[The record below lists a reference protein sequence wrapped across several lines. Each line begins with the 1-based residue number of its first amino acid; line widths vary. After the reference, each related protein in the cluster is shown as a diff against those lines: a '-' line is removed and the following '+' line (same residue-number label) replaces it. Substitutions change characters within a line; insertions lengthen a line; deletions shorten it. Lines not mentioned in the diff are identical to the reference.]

1 MSVNEIYE
9 NSDKKKKSPGQWL
22 QSKDVKALTDEL
34 GSKPEKNDDGEWSF
48 DELLSLH
55 YFYYINPKLIKQT
68 STSSSDNDLEDV
80 SYECIREFI
89 AFISGES
96 IAKISKC
103 AKPSEI
109 FESLPHEVKMQYK
122 SFAYQFKTKMLSE
135 RQSEKRA
142 REYAL
147 KNLISTLRFN
157 IDTQEK
163 LFQNEKCIITFRKTR
178 YLNA

>member
-9 NSDKKKKSPGQWL
+9 KSDKNKKSPGQWL

-34 GSKPEKNDDGEWSF
+34 ESKPEKNDDGEWCF

-68 STSSSDNDLEDV
+68 ATSSSDDDLKDV
-80 SYECIREFI
+80 SKECIKEFI
-89 AFISGES
+89 SFISGES
-96 IAKISKC
+96 IGKISKF
-103 AKPSEI
+103 ANPQDI
-109 FESLPHEVKMQYK
+109 FDSLPQDIKMQYK

-135 RQSEKRA
+135 RQSESRA
-142 REYAL
+142 RDYAL
-147 KNLISTLRFN
+147 KNIISTLRFN
-157 IDTQEK
+157 VDTQEK

-178 YLNA
+178 YIDA